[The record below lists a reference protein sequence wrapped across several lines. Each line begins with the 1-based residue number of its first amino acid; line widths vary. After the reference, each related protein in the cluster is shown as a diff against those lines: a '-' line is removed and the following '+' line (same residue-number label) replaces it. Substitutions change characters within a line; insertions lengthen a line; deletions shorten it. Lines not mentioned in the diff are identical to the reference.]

1 LGVVMSSEYELKE
14 IEEMKEKQK
23 EFKKMIK
30 DFGERDLALAVFDA
44 WAIAKPEERAN
55 IESAVDWFIPL
66 SPKVAKKAKE
76 YIERAKRYETESVN
90 G

>member
-1 LGVVMSSEYELKE
+1 MSSEYELKE

-44 WAIAKPEERAN
+44 WAIGKPEERAN